1 MKKTILT
8 VALSLS
14 AAIFLSCANKNSNGV
29 IVKGSLSEMDSLSYV
44 TGLDLANSLKRDM
57 SVISFD
63 FNFVKKGIE
72 NAIFG
77 EKPLI
82 VGNDTITDE
91 SALKTLQ
98 EFFTLKLR
106 QRMME
111 KNEYERALND
121 STATEAPVKPEGF
134 DFETMFASNEECA
147 LISSSIGYDIGGNM
161 LERGVPMQLVW
172 VLKGIDDVCNNEATM
187 TPQEI
192 QNYLRNYFTVIVPA
206 ENKKAS
212 EAWLKEVEKEKGV
225 KKTESGLLYKLV
237 KEGDMSAKPTRL
249 EDEVEVHYKGTTR
262 NGKVFDAS
270 RFADMPAE
278 RQNMMKQYRPND
290 YDKDEP
296 VKFPLN
302 RVIAGWGEGLQ
313 LVGKGGKI
321 ILWIPAELAYGE
333 RGAAPN
339 IGPNEALRFEVDLL
353 GVKHYVE
360 DAPAEVAPAEVAS
373 AK

>member
-14 AAIFLSCANKNSNGV
+14 AAIFLSCANKSSNGV

-57 SVISFD
+57 SVIGFD

-237 KEGDMSAKPTRL
+237 KEGDMSAKPTRI

-333 RGAAPN
+333 RGAGPN

-360 DAPAEVAPAEVAS
+360 DAPAEVAPA
-373 AK
+373 K